1 MVFKAKLVALL
12 SLEGGW
18 KHVMTMISHLLLQA
32 FRCNTKRC
40 LGLCSIVSGGGVG
53 VYCDRCV
60 RNQDGDEK
68 DGRTGGPPAREPENQ
83 CFLHPTPSLCHLPR
97 NTPD

>member
-32 FRCNTKRC
+32 FRCNTKMFRPLQHRVRWRC
-40 LGLCSIVSGGGVG
+40 GRL
-53 VYCDRCV
+53 YCDRCV